1 MSPRDE
7 PGETVPQEQGKTGLR
22 TWIKAPFSRRRRLGT
37 LGVLF
42 LLAGAVWGITA
53 ATGRTVVTVVAVSR
67 GPAVEAVYATGV
79 IEPVHWAKV
88 APTIVGRIAEV
99 ARRDGAKVTK
109 GDVLMRLDDREA
121 KANLAQLEARLKFTR
136 EELERYQA
144 LVKRRITSQQAYER
158 ARSDHI
164 QALAAVAAA
173 RQRLADYTLTAPLN
187 GIVLRHDGEVGETVS
202 AGQVLYWVG
211 REYPLRVV
219 AEVDEED
226 IPLVR
231 LGQQAL
237 LTADA
242 FGKRVFAGK
251 VAEIT
256 PKGDPINKNYR
267 VRIAVPDTTPLRI
280 GMTTEVNIVVQQR
293 KRALLVP
300 FSALRNGAVFMV
312 EGGRARRKT
321 VNAGIVGDKRVE
333 ILGGLMEGQIVIVD
347 PPEGLQDGE
356 RVRAKRTQP
365 EG

>member
-1 MSPRDE
+1 
-7 PGETVPQEQGKTGLR
+7 V
-22 TWIKAPFSRRRRLGT
+22 
-37 LGVLF
+37 GVL
-42 LLAGAVWGITA
+42 LLAAAVIWGVATA
-53 ATGRTVVTVVAVSR
+53 LERPTVTVVPVAR

-99 ARRDGAKVTK
+99 DRRDGAKVKK

-144 LVKRRITSQQAYER
+144 LVQRRIASQQAYER
-158 ARSDHI
+158 ARSDHV

-173 RQRLADYTLTAPLN
+173 RQRLNDYTLTAPLD

-231 LGQQAL
+231 LGQKAL

-242 FGKRVFAGK
+242 FGERVFTGK

-256 PKGDPINKNYR
+256 PKGDPVNKNYR
-267 VRIAVPDTTPLRI
+267 VRIAIPDTTPLRI
-280 GMTTEVNIVVQQR
+280 GMTTEVNIVVRERQ
-293 KRALLVP
+293 RALLVP
-300 FSALRNGAVFMV
+300 FSALRNGAVFTV
-312 EGGRARRKT
+312 VDGRARRKT

-333 ILGGLMEGQIVIVD
+333 IRGGLLDGELVIVD
-347 PPEGLQDGE
+347 PPEGLKNGD
-356 RVRAKRTQP
+356 RVRAERGEP
-365 EG
+365 AS

>member
-1 MSPRDE
+1 MA
-7 PGETVPQEQGKTGLR
+7 GIAA
-22 TWIKAPFSRRRRLGT
+22 WIKSPFSRRRRLLT
-37 LGVLF
+37 LGALVLV
-42 LLAGAVWGITA
+42 AAIVWGVATLTA
-53 ATGRTVVTVVAVSR
+53 RRPVTVVAVSR

-79 IEPVHWAKV
+79 VEPVHWAKV
-88 APTIVGRIAEV
+88 APTIVGRIAAV
-99 ARRDGAKVTK
+99 AKRDGAKVKK

-121 KANLAQLEARLKFTR
+121 KAQLAQQNARLKFTR

-144 LVKRRITSQQAYER
+144 LVKRRIASQQAYER

-173 RQRLADYTLTAPLN
+173 RQRLSDYTLTAPLD

-211 REYPLRVV
+211 REYPLRIV

-226 IPLVR
+226 IPLVK
-231 LGQQAL
+231 LGQKTL

-242 FGKRVFAGK
+242 FGTRVFAGK

-267 VRIAVPDTTPLRI
+267 VRVAIPDTTPLRI
-280 GMTTEVNIVVQQR
+280 GMTTEVNIVVR
-293 KRALLVP
+293 ERRRALLVP
-300 FSALRNGAVFMV
+300 FSALRNGAVFTV

-321 VNAGIVGDKRVE
+321 VNAGIIGDKRVE
-333 ILGGLMEGQIVIVD
+333 IRGGLLEGEIVIVD
-347 PPEGLQDGE
+347 PPEGLADGE
-356 RVRAKRTQP
+356 RVRARRAAP
-365 EG
+365 AG